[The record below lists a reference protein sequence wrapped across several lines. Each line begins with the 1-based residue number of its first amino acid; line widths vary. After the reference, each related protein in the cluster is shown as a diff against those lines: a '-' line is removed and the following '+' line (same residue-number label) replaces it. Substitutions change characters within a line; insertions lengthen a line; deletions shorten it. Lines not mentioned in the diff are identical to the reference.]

1 MVLFIKGRNLDDALL
16 YCSNIFYHS
25 VDTWK
30 RMSEH
35 THTVDTAQTFQR
47 TCMIVHTNLLG
58 SACQRYIWQKNSL
71 LSRSYKRTAPVNFKL
86 KVLQK
91 KMSGIQLILILLAV
105 AVNHGSIITC
115 PASTFLQ
122 SSEIT
127 QNGGGTNFL

>member
-1 MVLFIKGRNLDDALL
+1 
-16 YCSNIFYHS
+16 
-25 VDTWK
+25 
-30 RMSEH
+30 MSKIHLAEEF
-35 THTVDTAQTFQR
+35 TLEQV
-47 TCMIVHTNLLG
+47 IL
-58 SACQRYIWQKNSL
+58 KNS
-71 LSRSYKRTAPVNFKL
+71 SSQFQVKSSTE
-86 KVLQK
+86 